1 MKRLAVLLV
10 LVAWPALAQTPP
22 TTTPPALPPAGSPAV
37 PPPPAPAPDSWVPR
51 GNFELAGLDKITAR
65 VSPVTGH
72 VGQAVS
78 FGTLTITVRSC
89 LIRGPD
95 QPADQAAYLDITDSR
110 DANLAFH
117 GWMLLSSP
125 GLSMLEHPVYDIRLT
140 ACRP

>member
-1 MKRLAVLLV
+1 MKRLVLPLA
-10 LVAWPALAQTPP
+10 LLAWPALAQVPP
-22 TTTPPALPPAGSPAV
+22 APALPPSGPASPAV
-37 PPPPAPAPDSWVPR
+37 PPPPAPAPESWVPR

-89 LIRGPD
+89 VVRGPD

-110 DANLAFH
+110 DANLVFH